1 MANIIIVGSQWGDEG
16 KGKVVDLFTK
26 FADVIVRFQG
36 GSNAGHTVV
45 IDDKK
50 IILHQIPSGILHPDK
65 VCIIGNGVVLDL
77 EPLLEEI
84 EELKRH
90 GYFQDETKLLISEAA
105 HLVFPYHRVIDAGK
119 EKNAGEKKIGTT
131 GRGIGPTYENKVAR
145 TGIRLIDL
153 FDATVL
159 REKLEGNLLE
169 KNPFITSQ
177 FGHQGF
183 DSSELIAKFTALG
196 LRMKHHVV
204 NTSVK
209 LHQFIR
215 EGKNILFEGAQ
226 GTLLDLDHGTYPY
239 VTSSNTVAGGACV
252 GSGVGPTHINGV
264 IGIVK
269 AYTTR
274 VGEGPF
280 PTEQRN
286 EMGERLRDKG
296 QEYGATTGRPRRC
309 GWADTTVIRHSSRLN
324 GFTGMA
330 LTKLDVLTGLETI
343 KVCRAYFID
352 GNEVSEFPTSI
363 RDMEKCQPIYEE
375 LPGWSQDL
383 STIRNYDDLPANT
396 KNYIA
401 VLQDLI
407 GVEFILISVGSKRD
421 ETILLKNPF

>member
-45 IDDKK
+45 FDDKK

-77 EPLLEEI
+77 ETLLEEI

-183 DSSELIAKFTALG
+183 DSSELTAKFTALG

-209 LHQFIR
+209 LYQFIR

-309 GWADTTVIRHSSRLN
+309 GWVDTTVIRHSSRLN

-343 KVCRAYFID
+343 KVCRAYSID

-396 KNYIA
+396 RNYIT